1 MADYIC
7 GDWDRPLN
15 MVLLLLVLNFVCGF
29 ILELQVK
36 PHSSP
41 WFLAACAAAVSC
53 RNHFFHLHQQN
64 DFFPFRTYL
73 KPLDIYVTPKVVRK
87 VITNPDLWKLP
98 SPTCFFVVGLK
109 NCELELSYI
118 LVVPERILFSIL
130 LEGLICGPC
139 I

>member
-41 WFLAACAAAVSC
+41 WFLAACAAAVSY

-64 DFFPFRTYL
+64 DFFPFITYL

-87 VITNPDLWKLP
+87 VIANPDL
-98 SPTCFFVVGLK
+98 
-109 NCELELSYI
+109 
-118 LVVPERILFSIL
+118 
-130 LEGLICGPC
+130 
-139 I
+139 